1 MSRSTA
7 VVLKGYPRLSETFIA
22 QELLGL
28 EQQGHKLV
36 LFSMRQP
43 RDSKTHPI
51 HDEIQ
56 APVVYLP
63 EYLHDEPWRLLRA
76 LGRLIWR
83 AQFWSALAVGIGDV
97 VREPTRNRVRRFGQA
112 CVLAVELPNDVD
124 RLYAHFIHTP
134 AAVTR
139 YASIM
144 RGLPWTCSAHA
155 KDIWT
160 SPDWDLKAKLN
171 SAQWV
176 ATCTAVG
183 HAHLQSLAASPER
196 VNLIYHG
203 LDLERFPHFGRPQ
216 SQRDGSDA
224 DHPVA
229 LLSVGRAVEKKGF
242 DTLLDALADLPA
254 SLHWTWSH
262 IGGGDEIDRLK
273 AQCADLGLSD
283 RVQWLGSQDQS
294 RVLEMYRA
302 SDVFILPCRIA
313 DDGDRDGLPNVLV
326 EAQSQGLSCIST
338 PVSAIPELIDSE
350 ARGLLV
356 PPNNIAA
363 LAAAIERLA
372 RAPTERDRMGRAGEE
387 RVRQAFDHLAGLRQ
401 LDDLFASMADNGPS
415 DRAAAYHPTKSVEIA
430 P

>member
-1 MSRSTA
+1 MPRSTA
-7 VVLKGYPRLSETFIA
+7 VILKGYPRLSETFIA

-28 EQQGHKLV
+28 EQQGLKLI

-43 RDSKTHPI
+43 RDSKSHPI
-51 HDEIQ
+51 HSEIR

-63 EYLHDEPWRLLRA
+63 EYIHKEPWRFMRA
-76 LGRLIWR
+76 LARLIWR
-83 AQFWSALAVGIGDV
+83 PGFWSALAVGFGDL
-97 VREPTRNRVRRFGQA
+97 VREPTRNRIRRFGQA
-112 CVLAVELPNDVD
+112 CVLAVELPRDVE

-144 RGLPWTCSAHA
+144 TGLPWTCSAHA

-183 HAHLQSLAASPER
+183 HAHLQSLSAAPER

-203 LDLERFPHFGRPQ
+203 LDLERFPHFDRPDAW
-216 SQRDGSDA
+216 RDGSDPE
-224 DHPVA
+224 HPVA

-242 DTLLDALADLPA
+242 DTLLDALARLPA
-254 SLHWTWSH
+254 SLEWSWTH
-262 IGGGDEIDRLK
+262 IGGGGESDRLK
-273 AQCADLGLSD
+273 SQCARLGLSE
-283 RVQWLGSQDQS
+283 RVHWLGAQDQS
-294 RVLEMYRA
+294 RVLEAFRD
-302 SDVFILPCRIA
+302 SDIFVLPCRIA

-356 PPNNIAA
+356 PPNDAGT

-372 RAPTERDRMGRAGEE
+372 RAPSDRDSIGRAGEA
-387 RVRQAFDHLAGLRQ
+387 RVREAFDHRAGICQ
-401 LDDLFASMADNGPS
+401 LDDLFASMS
-415 DRAAAYHPTKSVEIA
+415 DGEPVNREAGFHTSTSAEIT